1 MQKSSIQYILKL
13 SIPIFFANLAI
24 PMVGIIDTAL
34 MGNLGSLS
42 YLSATSVAANLFSM
56 IFWSFGFLRMGT
68 VGMVSQANGRNDYT
82 EILNIVVR
90 NLLFVLAIS
99 ITIILLQNL
108 ILSLS
113 LKIFDLSEATRNLY
127 EQYFKIRVY
136 SAPGELTLY
145 IITGLFV
152 GLQKTKTSS
161 LAVGFFS
168 ILNILLSIVL
178 VTKFDLNI
186 KGVAYGTLFSAL
198 ITSIIFLI
206 YMFWYLSKYTKITIN
221 FAQIFNLKKIKNIFN
236 INLNIFI
243 RTILLTFS
251 FLWFTYLGT
260 QIGETYVAANFNL
273 KKIKNIFNINLNI
286 FIRTILLTFSFL
298 WFTYLGTQIGENYVA
313 ANAILINLVFLSA
326 FILDAYAFSTEGIV
340 GYSLGKK
347 DLNLF
352 KNIVKNSFILSS
364 ISGLIISIIFFF
376 TNNLVIN
383 LMSDINE
390 IRELS
395 SSYAVWLI
403 ILPVISSFCYQFD
416 GIFIGASQ
424 TKELR
429 NAMIFSVFSYL
440 LISILLI
447 KFLFNTGIWISLC
460 IFMILRAVSLFY
472 YLDKIYLRFR
482 KN

>member
-68 VGMVSQANGRNDYT
+68 VGMVSQANGRNDYS
-82 EILNIVVR
+82 EILNIVIR

-260 QIGETYVAANFNL
+260 QIGED
-273 KKIKNIFNINLNI
+273 
-286 FIRTILLTFSFL
+286 
-298 WFTYLGTQIGENYVA
+298 YVA

-383 LMSDINE
+383 LMSDIDE
-390 IRELS
+390 IRKLS
-395 SSYAVWLI
+395 SSYVVWLI

-460 IFMILRAVSLFY
+460 IFMILRAISLFY

>member
-1 MQKSSIQYILKL
+1 MQKSSIKYILKL

-24 PMVGIIDTAL
+24 PMVGIIDTTL
-34 MGNLGSLS
+34 MGNMGSLY

-68 VGMVSQANGRNDYT
+68 VGMVSQANGRNDHS
-82 EILNIVVR
+82 EILNIVFR
-90 NLLFVLAIS
+90 NLLFVITIS
-99 ITIILLQNL
+99 IIIILIQNL
-108 ILSLS
+108 ILNLS
-113 LKIFDLSEATRNLY
+113 LKIFDLSEITKDLY
-127 EQYFKIRVY
+127 EQYFRIRVY

-152 GLQKTKTSS
+152 GLQKTKISS
-161 LAVGFFS
+161 FAVGFFS
-168 ILNILLSIVL
+168 ILNILISVAL

-206 YMFWYLSKYTKITIN
+206 YMFWYLSKYTKIVIKLS
-221 FAQIFNLKKIKNIFN
+221 QIFNMKKIKNIFN
-236 INLNIFI
+236 INVNIFI

-260 QIGETYVAANFNL
+260 QVGED
-273 KKIKNIFNINLNI
+273 
-286 FIRTILLTFSFL
+286 
-298 WFTYLGTQIGENYVA
+298 YVA

-347 DLNLF
+347 DLTLF
-352 KNIVKNSFILSS
+352 KDIVRNSFILSS

-376 TNNLVIN
+376 TNNFVIN
-383 LMSDINE
+383 FMSDIDE
-390 IRELS
+390 IRRLS
-395 SSYAVWLI
+395 SSYVIWLI
-403 ILPVISSFCYQFD
+403 ILPTISSFCYQFD
-416 GIFIGASQ
+416 GIFIGTSQ

-429 NAMIFSVFSYL
+429 NAMIFSVLVYL

-460 IFMILRAVSLFY
+460 IFMILRAVSLFW
-472 YLDKIYLRFR
+472 YLNRIYLRF
-482 KN
+482 

>member
-1 MQKSSIQYILKL
+1 MQKSSIKYILKL
-13 SIPIFFANLAI
+13 SIPIFFANLAV

-34 MGNLGSLS
+34 MGNLGNLS

-68 VGMVSQANGRNDYT
+68 VGMVSQASGRNDYS
-82 EILNIVVR
+82 EILNIVIR
-90 NLLFVLAIS
+90 NLLFVTLIS
-99 ITIILLQNL
+99 IIIILLQNF
-108 ILSLS
+108 ILNLS
-113 LKIFDLSEATRNLY
+113 LKIFDLSETTRDLY
-127 EQYFKIRVY
+127 EQYFRIRVY

-168 ILNILLSIVL
+168 LLNILLSIVL
-178 VTKFDLNI
+178 VAIFDLNI

-198 ITSIIFLI
+198 ITSSIFLF
-206 YMFWYLSKYTKITIN
+206 YTFFYLSKFTKIKID
-221 FAQIFNLKKIKNIFN
+221 FGQILNLNKIKDIFN

-260 QIGETYVAANFNL
+260 QIGED
-273 KKIKNIFNINLNI
+273 
-286 FIRTILLTFSFL
+286 
-298 WFTYLGTQIGENYVA
+298 YVA

-364 ISGLIISIIFFF
+364 ISGLIISIIYFFSHEH
-376 TNNLVIN
+376 VIN
-383 LMSDINE
+383 LMSDLEE
-390 IRELS
+390 IRKLS
-395 SSYAVWLI
+395 SSYVIWLI
-403 ILPVISSFCYQFD
+403 ILPLISSFCYQFD

-429 NAMIFSVFSYL
+429 NAMIFSVLSYL
-440 LISILLI
+440 IISIVLTKLL
-447 KFLFNTGIWISLC
+447 LNNGIWISLC
-460 IFMILRAVSLFY
+460 IFMILRALSLFY
-472 YLDKIYLRFR
+472 YLNKIYLRF
-482 KN
+482 KS

>member
-1 MQKSSIQYILKL
+1 MQKSSIKYILKL
-13 SIPIFFANLAI
+13 SIPIFFANLAV

-34 MGNLGSLS
+34 MGNLGNLS

-68 VGMVSQANGRNDYT
+68 VGMVSQANGRNDYS
-82 EILNIVVR
+82 EILNIVIR
-90 NLLFVLAIS
+90 NLLFVALIS
-99 ITIILLQNL
+99 IIIILLQNL
-108 ILSLS
+108 ILNLS
-113 LKIFDLSEATRNLY
+113 LKIFDLSETTRDLY

-161 LAVGFFS
+161 FAVGFFS
-168 ILNILLSIVL
+168 LLNILISIVL
-178 VTKFDLNI
+178 VAKFNLNI

-198 ITSIIFLI
+198 ITSSIFLF
-206 YMFWYLSKYTKITIN
+206 YTFFYLSKFTKIKID
-221 FAQIFNLKKIKNIFN
+221 FGQILNLNKIKD
-236 INLNIFI
+236 
-243 RTILLTFS
+243 
-251 FLWFTYLGT
+251 
-260 QIGETYVAANFNL
+260 
-273 KKIKNIFNINLNI
+273 IFNINLNI

-340 GYSLGKK
+340 GYSLGRK

-364 ISGLIISIIFFF
+364 VSGLIISIIYFFSYEQ
-376 TNNLVIN
+376 VIN
-383 LMSDINE
+383 LMSDLEE
-390 IRELS
+390 IRKLS
-395 SSYAVWLI
+395 SSYVIWLI
-403 ILPVISSFCYQFD
+403 IFPLISSFCYQFD

-424 TKELR
+424 TKQLR

-440 LISILLI
+440 IISIFLTKL
-447 KFLFNTGIWISLC
+447 LFNNGIWISLC
-460 IFMILRAVSLFY
+460 IFMILRALSLFY
-472 YLDKIYLRFR
+472 YLEKIYLRF
-482 KN
+482 KS

>member
-1 MQKSSIQYILKL
+1 MQKSSIKYILKL
-13 SIPIFFANLAI
+13 SIPIFFANLAV

-34 MGNLGSLS
+34 MGNLGNLS

-68 VGMVSQANGRNDYT
+68 VGMVSQANGRNDYS
-82 EILNIVVR
+82 EILNIVIR
-90 NLLFVLAIS
+90 NLLFVALIS
-99 ITIILLQNL
+99 IIIILLQNL
-108 ILSLS
+108 ILNLS
-113 LKIFDLSEATRNLY
+113 LKIFDLSETTRDLY
-127 EQYFKIRVY
+127 EQYFRIRVY

-168 ILNILLSIVL
+168 LLNILLSIVL
-178 VTKFDLNI
+178 VAIFDLNI

-198 ITSIIFLI
+198 ITSSIFLF
-206 YMFWYLSKYTKITIN
+206 YTFFYLSKLTKIKID
-221 FAQIFNLKKIKNIFN
+221 FGQILNLNKIRDIFN

-260 QIGETYVAANFNL
+260 QIGED
-273 KKIKNIFNINLNI
+273 
-286 FIRTILLTFSFL
+286 
-298 WFTYLGTQIGENYVA
+298 YVA

-364 ISGLIISIIFFF
+364 ISGLIISIIYFFAHEH
-376 TNNLVIN
+376 VIN
-383 LMSDINE
+383 LMSDLEE
-390 IRELS
+390 IRKLS
-395 SSYAVWLI
+395 SSYVIWLI
-403 ILPVISSFCYQFD
+403 ILPLISSFCYQFD

-429 NAMIFSVFSYL
+429 NAMIFSVLSYL
-440 LISILLI
+440 IISIVLTKLL
-447 KFLFNTGIWISLC
+447 LNNGIWISLC
-460 IFMILRAVSLFY
+460 IFMILRALSLFY
-472 YLDKIYLRFR
+472 YLNKIYLRF
-482 KN
+482 KS

>member
-113 LKIFDLSEATRNLY
+113 LKIFDLSETTRNLY

-221 FAQIFNLKKIKNIFN
+221 FAQIFNLRKIKNIFN

-260 QIGETYVAANFNL
+260 QIGEDF
-273 KKIKNIFNINLNI
+273 
-286 FIRTILLTFSFL
+286 
-298 WFTYLGTQIGENYVA
+298 VA

-376 TNNLVIN
+376 TNSLVIN
-383 LMSDINE
+383 LLSDIDE
-390 IRELS
+390 IRKLS

-460 IFMILRAVSLFY
+460 IFMILRAISLFY

>member
-1 MQKSSIQYILKL
+1 
-13 SIPIFFANLAI
+13 
-24 PMVGIIDTAL
+24 MVGIIDTAL
-34 MGNLGSLS
+34 MGNLGNLS

-68 VGMVSQANGRNDYT
+68 VGMVSQANGRNDYS
-82 EILNIVVR
+82 EILNIVIR
-90 NLLFVLAIS
+90 NLLFVALIS
-99 ITIILLQNL
+99 IIIILLQNF
-108 ILSLS
+108 ILNLS
-113 LKIFDLSEATRNLY
+113 LKIFDLSKNTKDLY
-127 EQYFKIRVY
+127 EQYFRIRVY

-161 LAVGFFS
+161 FAVGFFS
-168 ILNILLSIVL
+168 LLNILISIVL
-178 VTKFDLNI
+178 VAIFDLNI
-186 KGVAYGTLFSAL
+186 KGVAYGTFFSAL
-198 ITSIIFLI
+198 ITSSIFLF
-206 YMFWYLSKYTKITIN
+206 YTFFYLSKFTKIKID
-221 FAQIFNLKKIKNIFN
+221 FEQILNLNQIKNIFN

-260 QIGETYVAANFNL
+260 QIGED
-273 KKIKNIFNINLNI
+273 
-286 FIRTILLTFSFL
+286 
-298 WFTYLGTQIGENYVA
+298 YVA

-364 ISGLIISIIFFF
+364 LSGLIISIIYFFVYEH
-376 TNNLVIN
+376 VIN
-383 LMSDINE
+383 LMSDLEE
-390 IRELS
+390 IRKLS
-395 SSYAVWLI
+395 SSYVIWLI
-403 ILPVISSFCYQFD
+403 ILPLISSFCYQFD

-429 NAMIFSVFSYL
+429 NAMVFSVMSYL
-440 LISILLI
+440 IISIVLTKL
-447 KFLFNTGIWISLC
+447 LFNNGIWISLC
-460 IFMILRAVSLFY
+460 IFMILRALSLFY
-472 YLDKIYLRFR
+472 YLNKIYLRF
-482 KN
+482 KS

>member
-1 MQKSSIQYILKL
+1 MQKSSIKYILKL
-13 SIPIFFANLAI
+13 SIPIFFANLAV

-34 MGNLGSLS
+34 MGNLGNLS
-42 YLSATSVAANLFSM
+42 YLSATSIAANLFSM

-68 VGMVSQANGRNDYT
+68 VGMVSQANGRNDYS
-82 EILNIVVR
+82 EILNIVIR
-90 NLLFVLAIS
+90 NLLFVALIS
-99 ITIILLQNL
+99 IIIILLQNF
-108 ILSLS
+108 ILNLS
-113 LKIFDLSEATRNLY
+113 LKIFDLSENTKDLY
-127 EQYFKIRVY
+127 EQYFRIRVY

-161 LAVGFFS
+161 FAVGFFS
-168 ILNILLSIVL
+168 LLNILISVVL
-178 VTKFDLNI
+178 VVIFDLNI
-186 KGVAYGTLFSAL
+186 KGVAYGTFFSAL
-198 ITSIIFLI
+198 ITSSIFLF
-206 YMFWYLSKYTKITIN
+206 YTFFYLSQFTKIKID
-221 FAQIFNLKKIKNIFN
+221 FEQILNLNQIKNIFN

-260 QIGETYVAANFNL
+260 QIGED
-273 KKIKNIFNINLNI
+273 
-286 FIRTILLTFSFL
+286 
-298 WFTYLGTQIGENYVA
+298 YVA

-352 KNIVKNSFILSS
+352 ANIVKNSFILSS
-364 ISGLIISIIFFF
+364 LSGLIISIIYFFAYKY
-376 TNNLVIN
+376 VIN
-383 LMSDINE
+383 LMSDLEE
-390 IRELS
+390 IRKLS
-395 SSYAVWLI
+395 SSYVIWLI
-403 ILPVISSFCYQFD
+403 IFPLISSFCYQFD

-440 LISILLI
+440 IISIFLTKL
-447 KFLFNTGIWISLC
+447 LFNNGIWISLC
-460 IFMILRAVSLFY
+460 IFMILRALSLFY
-472 YLDKIYLRFR
+472 YLNKIYLRF
-482 KN
+482 KS

>member
-1 MQKSSIQYILKL
+1 MQKSSIQYIFKL

-145 IITGLFV
+145 IITGLYV

-260 QIGETYVAANFNL
+260 QIGED
-273 KKIKNIFNINLNI
+273 
-286 FIRTILLTFSFL
+286 
-298 WFTYLGTQIGENYVA
+298 YVA

-352 KNIVKNSFILSS
+352 KRIIKNSFILSS
-364 ISGLIISIIFFF
+364 VTGLIISIIFFF
-376 TNNLVIN
+376 SHNSVIN

-390 IRELS
+390 IRILS
-395 SSYAVWLI
+395 SSYVVWLI
-403 ILPVISSFCYQFD
+403 ILPIISSFCYQFD
-416 GIFIGASQ
+416 GIFIGTSQ

-429 NAMIFSVFSYL
+429 NAMIFSVLSYL
-440 LISILLI
+440 TISILLT
-447 KFLFNTGIWISLC
+447 KFLSNNGIWISLC
-460 IFMILRAVSLFY
+460 IFMILRAASLFY

-482 KN
+482 NN

>member
-68 VGMVSQANGRNDYT
+68 VGMVSQANGRNDYS

-221 FAQIFNLKKIKNIFN
+221 FAQIFNLRKIKNIFN

-260 QIGETYVAANFNL
+260 QIGEDF
-273 KKIKNIFNINLNI
+273 
-286 FIRTILLTFSFL
+286 
-298 WFTYLGTQIGENYVA
+298 VA

-340 GYSLGKK
+340 GYSLGNK

-364 ISGLIISIIFFF
+364 ISGLIISIIFLF

-383 LMSDINE
+383 LMSDIDE
-390 IRELS
+390 IRKLS

-460 IFMILRAVSLFY
+460 IFMILRAISLFY

>member
-1 MQKSSIQYILKL
+1 
-13 SIPIFFANLAI
+13 
-24 PMVGIIDTAL
+24 

-68 VGMVSQANGRNDYT
+68 VGMVSQANGRNNYT

-260 QIGETYVAANFNL
+260 QIGE
-273 KKIKNIFNINLNI
+273 
-286 FIRTILLTFSFL
+286 
-298 WFTYLGTQIGENYVA
+298 NYVA

-376 TNNLVIN
+376 THNLVIN

>member
-136 SAPGELTLY
+136 SAPGELILY

-206 YMFWYLSKYTKITIN
+206 YMFWYLSRYTKIIIN
-221 FAQIFNLKKIKNIFN
+221 FAQIFNLKKINNIFN

-260 QIGETYVAANFNL
+260 QIGEDF
-273 KKIKNIFNINLNI
+273 
-286 FIRTILLTFSFL
+286 
-298 WFTYLGTQIGENYVA
+298 VA

-376 TNNLVIN
+376 TYNLVIN

-403 ILPVISSFCYQFD
+403 ILPLISSFCYQFD

>member
-1 MQKSSIQYILKL
+1 
-13 SIPIFFANLAI
+13 
-24 PMVGIIDTAL
+24 
-34 MGNLGSLS
+34 MGNMGSLY

-68 VGMVSQANGRNDYT
+68 VGMVSQANGRNDHS
-82 EILNIVVR
+82 EILNIVFR
-90 NLLFVLAIS
+90 NLLFVLTIS
-99 ITIILLQNL
+99 IIVILIQNL
-108 ILSLS
+108 ILNLS
-113 LKIFDLSEATRNLY
+113 LKIFDLSEITKDLY
-127 EQYFKIRVY
+127 EQYFRIRVY

-152 GLQKTKTSS
+152 GLQKTKISS
-161 LAVGFFS
+161 FAVGFFS
-168 ILNILLSIVL
+168 ILNILISVAL

-206 YMFWYLSKYTKITIN
+206 YMFWYLSKYTKIVIKLS
-221 FAQIFNLKKIKNIFN
+221 QIFNMKKIKDIFN
-236 INLNIFI
+236 INANIFI

-260 QIGETYVAANFNL
+260 QIGED
-273 KKIKNIFNINLNI
+273 
-286 FIRTILLTFSFL
+286 
-298 WFTYLGTQIGENYVA
+298 YVA

-347 DLNLF
+347 DLTLF
-352 KNIVKNSFILSS
+352 KDIVRNSFILSS
-364 ISGLIISIIFFF
+364 TSGLIISIIFFF
-376 TNNLVIN
+376 TNNFVIN
-383 LMSDINE
+383 FMSDIDE
-390 IRELS
+390 IRRLS
-395 SSYAVWLI
+395 SSYVIWLI
-403 ILPVISSFCYQFD
+403 ILPTISSFCYQFD
-416 GIFIGASQ
+416 GIFIGTSQ

-429 NAMIFSVFSYL
+429 NAMIFSVLVYL

-460 IFMILRAVSLFY
+460 IFMILRAVSLFW
-472 YLDKIYLRFR
+472 YLNRIYLRF
-482 KN
+482 